1 MAKRWRLEKKIAEGD
16 FAHKIVNLLVWLV
29 GRDPR
34 THGVYT
40 LYMLS
45 IRRNTMQKNVEGGE
59 GEGESGKWG
68 NSVPDLLIHRRCLRL
83 TLIKYKIASFPPLTH
98 TSSQISSVYLFDSF
112 LFFSDSVLFAFH
124 PLLFSKSCDR
134 LSVNK
139 TIKLSSQEHESKF
152 NLRN

>member
-98 TSSQISSVYLFDSF
+98 TSSQISSTPSFSF
-112 LFFSDSVLFAFH
+112 LTLYS
-124 PLLFSKSCDR
+124 LLFIHCFLVKVVIGCQ
-134 LSVNK
+134 L
-139 TIKLSSQEHESKF
+139 IKLSSYPRRSMNQNSI
-152 NLRN
+152 